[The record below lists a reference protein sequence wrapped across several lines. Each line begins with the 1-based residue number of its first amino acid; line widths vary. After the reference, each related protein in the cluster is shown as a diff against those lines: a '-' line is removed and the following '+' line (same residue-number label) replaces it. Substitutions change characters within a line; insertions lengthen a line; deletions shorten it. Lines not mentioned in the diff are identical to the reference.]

1 MKKRTAELI
10 LKDPE
15 KFAHHDR
22 VFLNN
27 PVVMQGMGLAPLV
40 VVATTGQNGLM
51 LAAAVTLLLVPSRV
65 LACLLSR
72 LVPLRDEEPTPEQL
86 QKKLLPRALLYA
98 ASAAVVYLAAYPILN
113 FVFGTGLLN
122 LGIYLPMLVV
132 EPLLTYRFGRVQ
144 ETVHK
149 AVSKGVRIL
158 LRAMRT
164 LPPASV
170 ARLSFL
176 LCSSYYLCF
185 LLFLKRQNIFYHA
198 FQVAARS
205 RVIAA
210 SPTARTSCAES
221 RAAVNQISQA
231 SATCGNHAFIFHFDN
246 LDGGCHIHLFPFL
259 FHTVSVL
266 LLLIEFG
273 SVLSVQA
280 IWALPSFRYSGSR
293 CPVVGPGVVP
303 TFVSDGS
310 GR

>member
-40 VVATTGQNGLM
+40 VVATTGQNSLA
-51 LAAAVTLLLVPSRV
+51 LAAAVALLLVPSRV

-113 FVFGTGLLN
+113 FAFGTGLLN

-149 AVSKGVRIL
+149 AVSKGVRI
-158 LRAMRT
+158 
-164 LPPASV
+164 
-170 ARLSFL
+170 
-176 LCSSYYLCF
+176 
-185 LLFLKRQNIFYHA
+185 
-198 FQVAARS
+198 
-205 RVIAA
+205 
-210 SPTARTSCAES
+210 
-221 RAAVNQISQA
+221 
-231 SATCGNHAFIFHFDN
+231 
-246 LDGGCHIHLFPFL
+246 
-259 FHTVSVL
+259 TVGYAL
-266 LLLIEFG
+266 LL
-273 SVLSVQA
+273 V
-280 IWALPSFRYSGSR
+280 
-293 CPVVGPGVVP
+293 VVGML
-303 TFVSDGS
+303 
-310 GR
+310 RE

>member
-144 ETVHK
+144 E
-149 AVSKGVRIL
+149 AVSKGVRI
-158 LRAMRT
+158 
-164 LPPASV
+164 
-170 ARLSFL
+170 
-176 LCSSYYLCF
+176 
-185 LLFLKRQNIFYHA
+185 
-198 FQVAARS
+198 
-205 RVIAA
+205 
-210 SPTARTSCAES
+210 
-221 RAAVNQISQA
+221 
-231 SATCGNHAFIFHFDN
+231 
-246 LDGGCHIHLFPFL
+246 
-259 FHTVSVL
+259 TVGYAL
-266 LLLIEFG
+266 LLLVVGVVREWLSLGTVFG
-273 SVLSVQA
+273 APVGRWALLPLAKMPAGGFIVLGILCA
-280 IWALPSFRYSGSR
+280 IWRAAAAKRKEYLKKEARDTLTVHYQKEGNREP
-293 CPVVGPGVVP
+293 
-303 TFVSDGS
+303 
-310 GR
+310 

>member
-10 LKDPE
+10 LQSPE

-51 LAAAVTLLLVPSRV
+51 LAAAVALLLVPSRV

-98 ASAAVVYLAAYPILN
+98 ASAAVVYLAAYPVLS

-149 AVSKGVRIL
+149 AVSKGVRITVGYALLLVVGVVREWLSLGTVFGAPVGRWAL
-158 LRAMRT
+158 LRLAKM
-164 LPPASV
+164 PAGGFIV
-170 ARLSFL
+170 LGI
-176 LCSSYYLCF
+176 LCA
-185 LLFLKRQNIFYHA
+185 IW
-198 FQVAARS
+198 
-205 RVIAA
+205 
-210 SPTARTSCAES
+210 
-221 RAAVNQISQA
+221 RAAA
-231 SATCGNHAFIFHFDN
+231 AKRKEYLKKEARDT
-246 LDGGCHIHLFPFL
+246 L
-259 FHTVSVL
+259 TVHYQK
-266 LLLIEFG
+266 E
-273 SVLSVQA
+273 A
-280 IWALPSFRYSGSR
+280 DREP
-293 CPVVGPGVVP
+293 
-303 TFVSDGS
+303 
-310 GR
+310 

>member
-144 ETVHK
+144 ETMKK
-149 AVSKGVRIL
+149 AVSKGIRI
-158 LRAMRT
+158 
-164 LPPASV
+164 
-170 ARLSFL
+170 
-176 LCSSYYLCF
+176 
-185 LLFLKRQNIFYHA
+185 
-198 FQVAARS
+198 
-205 RVIAA
+205 
-210 SPTARTSCAES
+210 
-221 RAAVNQISQA
+221 
-231 SATCGNHAFIFHFDN
+231 
-246 LDGGCHIHLFPFL
+246 
-259 FHTVSVL
+259 TVGYGL
-266 LLLIEFG
+266 LLLLLGCVREWLSAGTVFG
-273 SVLSVQA
+273 HVLSRPV
-280 IWALPSFRYSGSR
+280 LPMASMPAGGFI
-293 CPVVGPGVVP
+293 VLGVLCAVWRTLAGKYKNYLTSEARGLMAVYRQKEGEP
-303 TFVSDGS
+303 EDE
-310 GR
+310 